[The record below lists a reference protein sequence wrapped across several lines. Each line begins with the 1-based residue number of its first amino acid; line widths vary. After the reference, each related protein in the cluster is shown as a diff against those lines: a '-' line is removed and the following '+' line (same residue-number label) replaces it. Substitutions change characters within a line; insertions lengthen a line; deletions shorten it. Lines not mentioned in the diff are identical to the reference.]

1 VCALAGHHFS
11 LGKDTKNFVLLIS
24 TITQSGL
31 TGINQA
37 VAAIVVLFAT
47 IYGSKS
53 AIGIMAAGSHFAA
66 DRGAW
71 DEARGQLMGAC
82 IGLALAVLVGTSA
95 FNLGGVGALY

>member
-1 VCALAGHHFS
+1 MTYMLA
-11 LGKDTKNFVLLIS
+11 

-31 TGINQA
+31 TNVNQA
-37 VAAIVVLFAT
+37 VAAIVILFAT

-82 IGLALAVLVGTSA
+82 IGLALAVLVGTGA
-95 FNLGGVGALY
+95 FNLGGVGAIW